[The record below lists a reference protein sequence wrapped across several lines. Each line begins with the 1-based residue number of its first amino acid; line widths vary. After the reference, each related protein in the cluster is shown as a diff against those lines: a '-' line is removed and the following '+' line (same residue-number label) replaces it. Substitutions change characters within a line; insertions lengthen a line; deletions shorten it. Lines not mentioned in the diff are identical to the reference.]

1 MQPSPLRL
9 AMIAFALALTLLPA
23 PARAACAGRDL
34 IAAMD
39 PAARA
44 AFDARL
50 AAVPHAEGLTW
61 RATRGEAEIRLVGT
75 YHFDDPR
82 HAAILARVLPLMD
95 GAARVLVEAT
105 GAEEAAL
112 MRALA
117 ERPEFLFITN
127 GPTLPEMLP
136 EADWTALRAAMR
148 ARDVP
153 VFLAAKLRP
162 WFVAAQL
169 ALPPCM
175 ARAAAKGRAGL
186 DARIIAAA
194 EAQGLPVAPLEPY
207 DTLFRIFEDL
217 PEGGEAAMIRTA
229 LVMEAAA
236 EDMSET
242 LAAAYFAERPWAIWQ
257 FTREAAAAM
266 PDVDPADVEVQVRL
280 AEGAMMARRNRAW
293 IPVLTAAAADGPVLA
308 AFGALHLP
316 GPEGV
321 LALLEAEGF
330 SVERLR

>member
-1 MQPSPLRL
+1 MRL
-9 AMIAFALALTLLPA
+9 AVIALALALALLPA
-23 PARAACAGRDL
+23 PSARAACAGRDL
-34 IAAMD
+34 IAAME

-50 AAVPHAEGLTW
+50 AAVPFSEGLVW
-61 RATRGEAEIRLVGT
+61 RATRGTQDIRLVGT
-75 YHFDDPR
+75 YHYDDPR
-82 HAAILARVLPLMD
+82 HDAILARVLPLMD

-112 MRALA
+112 KRALA
-117 ERPEFLFITN
+117 EQPEFLFITE
-127 GPTLPEMLP
+127 GPTIPELLP
-136 EADWTALRAAMR
+136 EADWAALRAAMR
-148 ARDVP
+148 ARGVP
-153 VFLAAKLRP
+153 VIMVAKLRP
-162 WFVAAQL
+162 WFLAAQL
-169 ALPPCM
+169 AVPPCM
-175 ARAAAKGRAGL
+175 ARGMTAGRTGL
-186 DARIIAAA
+186 DGRIIAAA
-194 EAQGLPVAPLEPY
+194 EARGLPVAALEPY

-229 LVMEAAA
+229 LVMESAA

-257 FTREAAAAM
+257 FTRDMAAAM
-266 PDVDPADVEVQVRL
+266 PGVDPDDVAVQIRL

-293 IPVLTAAAADGPVLA
+293 IPVLTAAAAEGPVFA

-321 LALLEAEGF
+321 LALLAAEGF
-330 SVERLR
+330 SVERVR